1 MALTRYEPGPRR
13 SVRAGHAAGGAHTD
27 SGRQLGAGHP
37 RGPTLKVGGLEHRIE
52 PSPRLRANPQPCATG
67 VRDGHAA
74 GCGIT
79 LETAPSGRRGG

>member
-1 MALTRYEPGPRR
+1 MALTRYEPGPGP

-27 SGRQLGAGHP
+27 SGRHSAPAILVALP
-37 RGPTLKVGGLEHRIE
+37 SSGGLERRIE
-52 PSPRLRANPQPCATG
+52 PSPRLRANPQPCAPG

-79 LETAPSGRRGG
+79 VETAPSGRRGG